1 MHARRTAGSPVRSAQ
16 GGYLLI
22 ALAGLLVTFAASV
35 VVLFAQSIAA
45 YEAGPGRSLA
55 EDRLVAATA
64 AVAAFYRAGVT
75 TMDAQAAAPWTAAE
89 VLQLAGVPEA
99 ARLGLRLIVGSRQ
112 VSPDGVIAWRNL
124 YLWLPPRDADDTTA
138 YDPAT
143 DIFTPDP
150 QARWRQVDGRS
161 IQTQAFLRTTDRL
174 RRVAEALGAFYQAR
188 LVTDPL
194 PGQAPNFWM
203 KTPCVGNPTPATV
216 SGGIRCSNSY
226 ETLSAVGADIAA
238 GIGGVDLVDAWDR
251 PFEFSNTTDAQ
262 VTAPPYT
269 AVLRFVT
276 PWGAVLRRT
285 VTQAN

>member
-1 MHARRTAGSPVRSAQ
+1 MAAGRRSVMLGRHAQ

-22 ALAGLLVTFAASV
+22 ALAGLLVTFAASWV
-35 VVLFAQSIAA
+35 ALLAQSIAA

-64 AVAAFYRAGVT
+64 SVEAFYRAGVT
-75 TMDAQAAAPWTAAE
+75 TMDTQPAAPWTAAE

-99 ARLGLRLIVGSRQ
+99 ARLGLRLVVGSRQ
-112 VSPDGVIAWRNL
+112 RSPDGVIAGRNL

-143 DIFTPDP
+143 DTFTPDP

-174 RRVAEALGAFYQAR
+174 RRVAEALGTFYQAR
-188 LVTDPL
+188 LGGSVE
-194 PGQAPNFWM
+194 QAAEINFWM
-203 KTPCVGNPTPATV
+203 AAPCVGNPSAAA
-216 SGGIRCSNSY
+216 GIRCSNGY